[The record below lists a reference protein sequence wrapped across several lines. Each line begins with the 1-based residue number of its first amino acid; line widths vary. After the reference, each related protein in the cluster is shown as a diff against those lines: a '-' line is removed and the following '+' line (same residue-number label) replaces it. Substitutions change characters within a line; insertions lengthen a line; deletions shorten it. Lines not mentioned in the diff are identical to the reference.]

1 MQQQKNKKNKEKA
14 KHQRHQTDINH
25 MQCTSHL
32 IGNRISR
39 APELTCAQKQTSP
52 RFSSSLWERHRLGC
66 GPGRRNLT
74 EGGGGG
80 RGEKTRDDAPL
91 IPNTYIQLLPT
102 SFCRSKSS
110 LELGSRCTIGHAPLS
125 NSSLFYYSIER
136 IVRERTTRVKS
147 TAI

>member
-1 MQQQKNKKNKEKA
+1 MNWKSGELPLTYLMETKKKKKGQTLQQQKNKKNKEKA

-74 EGGGGG
+74 EGGGEE
-80 RGEKTRDDAPL
+80 RGENA
-91 IPNTYIQLLPT
+91 
-102 SFCRSKSS
+102 
-110 LELGSRCTIGHAPLS
+110 
-125 NSSLFYYSIER
+125 
-136 IVRERTTRVKS
+136 
-147 TAI
+147 